1 MKGIFMRKEKIAVQ
15 MGNIPQSA
23 RVISSPLMQT
33 FSFCPN
39 VFNNIE
45 GGEKVLNYV
54 ILRFSGFHELC

>member
-1 MKGIFMRKEKIAVQ
+1 MEKEKVAVQ

-33 FSFCPN
+33 LSFHPN

-54 ILRFSGFHELC
+54 TFRFSGFHEHC